1 MLPVTV
7 PLLPY
12 LEIGTFF
19 TISDF
24 GKLVSG
30 ILGAALTVA
39 SLAFILY
46 FVWGAIGWL
55 TAGGDKTQ
63 LEMARQRIT
72 NAAIGL
78 GLMAAAW
85 AIYMLVI
92 YMLGLGGVIQLGGGG
107 AFANG
112 GGPSLPPGYCYCGGG
127 GGCTTAGT
135 KGPKSLAS
143 PQCYQCQADGS
154 WPVVPGDL
162 TCTTAITCSTC
173 P

>member
-1 MLPVTV
+1 MFPVTV

-30 ILGAALTVA
+30 ILGAALTIA
-39 SLAFILY
+39 GLAFLVY
-46 FVWGAIGWL
+46 FVWGAINWL

-63 LEMARQRIT
+63 VEAAKQRIT

-85 AIYMLVI
+85 AIYGLVI
-92 YMLGLGGVIQLGGGG
+92 YATGLGGVIEL
-107 AFANG
+107 
-112 GGPSLPPGYCYCGGG
+112 
-127 GGCTTAGT
+127 
-135 KGPKSLAS
+135 K
-143 PQCYQCQADGS
+143 
-154 WPVVPGDL
+154 
-162 TCTTAITCSTC
+162 
-173 P
+173 